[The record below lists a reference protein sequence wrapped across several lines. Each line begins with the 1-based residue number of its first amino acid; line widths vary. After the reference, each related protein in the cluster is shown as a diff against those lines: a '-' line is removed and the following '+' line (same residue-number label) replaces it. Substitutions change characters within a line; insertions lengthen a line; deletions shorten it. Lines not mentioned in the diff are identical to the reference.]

1 MGEITDKAEQVGRR
15 AHANEW
21 FEKLVRV
28 GLVAYGVVYLLVGWL
43 ALQLALGEQ
52 EGSASSS
59 GAMQQVAEQPA
70 GTALLWLIGIGM
82 FALVTWKAL
91 DAFFG
96 HQEEDGAK
104 LWRKR
109 ATDALK
115 AVLYAVV
122 GVSAITTAMGS
133 GGGGGSGTDSM
144 TKKIMELPGG
154 QLLVVLTGLA
164 IIAYGAAQ
172 IRTAYNEK
180 FREKIG
186 ASGPGATGGKAGNA
200 YVYFGKAGYTAKGIA
215 FGIVGILFAYAG
227 ITHDAKKSGGVDQA
241 LHEILEQPF
250 GPFLLGLIAVGIIC
264 YGLFCFARA
273 WHHTGK

>member
-1 MGEITDKAEQVGRR
+1 MGEITNKAEQAGRQ
-15 AHANEW
+15 AQDNDW

-43 ALQLALGEQ
+43 ALQLAFGDS

-59 GAMQQVAEQPA
+59 GAMQQVAEQPG
-70 GTALLWLIGIGM
+70 GTVLLWLIGIGM
-82 FALVTWKAL
+82 FALVIWKGL

-122 GVSAITTAMGS
+122 GISAITTAMGS
-133 GGGGGSGTDSM
+133 GGGGGSGTDSL
-144 TKKIMELPGG
+144 TKKIMDLPGG
-154 QLLVVLTGLA
+154 QFLVVLVGLA

-186 ASGPGATGGKAGNA
+186 ASGPRAAGGKAGNA
-200 YVYFGKAGYTAKGIA
+200 YVYFGKVGYTAKGIA

-227 ITHDAKKSGGVDQA
+227 ITHDAKKSGGMDQA
-241 LHEILEQPF
+241 LHEVLEQPF
-250 GPFLLGLIAVGIIC
+250 GPFLLALIALGIIC
-264 YGLFCFARA
+264 YGLFCFVRA